1 MSVAQETTQA
11 RPPQKAPDAPAPAA
25 AAATDL
31 QDPAESSRDPASSSY
46 SPSLALLRLLQT
58 AFNRQ
63 GPASQPRS
71 QDRKQQQQRQQEYD
85 NVLPAAPATR
95 LPAQQLYQALDRI
108 NKYQGRENS
117 LYSDYSDR
125 FYSSKPYRH
134 RDDRL
139 LQAMLD
145 MISDDSQ

>member
-1 MSVAQETTQA
+1 MCVIQEPTQA
-11 RPPQKAPDAPAPAA
+11 HPPQKAPDAPASAV
-25 AAATDL
+25 ATL
-31 QDPAESSRDPASSSY
+31 VQNESSRDTAASSPY
-46 SPSLALLRLLQT
+46 SPTLALLRLLQT

-63 GPASQPRS
+63 SPASQPRS
-71 QDRKQQQQRQQEYD
+71 PARKQQQQQQQQHPD

-95 LPAQQLYQALDRI
+95 LPPQQLYQALDRI
-108 NKYQGRENS
+108 NKYQGREDS

>member
-1 MSVAQETTQA
+1 MSVIQEPTQA
-11 RPPQKAPDAPAPAA
+11 HPPQKAPDAPASAVA
-25 AAATDL
+25 EL
-31 QDPAESSRDPASSSY
+31 VQNESSRDTASSPY
-46 SPSLALLRLLQT
+46 SPTLALLRLLQT

-63 GPASQPRS
+63 SPASQPRS
-71 QDRKQQQQRQQEYD
+71 PPRKQQQQQQQQQHPD
-85 NVLPAAPATR
+85 NVLPAEPATR
-95 LPAQQLYQALDRI
+95 LPTQQLYQALDRI
-108 NKYQGRENS
+108 NKYQGREDS

>member
-11 RPPQKAPDAPAPAA
+11 RPPQKAPDAPASAA
-25 AAATDL
+25 AAATAL
-31 QDPAESSRDPASSSY
+31 QDPAESSSSY

-71 QDRKQQQQRQQEYD
+71 QDRKQQQRQQQYD
-85 NVLPAAPATR
+85 NVLPAAPATH

-108 NKYQGRENS
+108 NKYQGREDS